1 MTLNDKDRLKAY
13 LCLNDNITIANAKT
27 IISDLMSEKSNWYLA
42 EDWRD
47 FFLDAI
53 YSAIGIAYSV
63 MEDLDNAILYLKQAA
78 EAAEK
83 NWPEYGYKQ
92 KSNHYYNLFLCY
104 CHKLMRKEALDARRK
119 GIFNDLKLMANVHY
133 PHFDFYT
140 FRNTRSYAIDDLRDN
155 KITFSSL
162 TDFNDPVD
170 SAYFTC
176 AKYYISTLN
185 DPVQKMMDEVS
196 SEAYNGL
203 RAKCFITSKHLPNHT
218 NYRPS
223 SIDIAPYLNTIMWAH
238 YADYHKGYCAM
249 YNFPS
254 DLTVVKDNLGYVL
267 YTGEIDYV
275 EELQY
280 PSEINFRQGFMT
292 KSKRWEYEHE
302 KRMLYYQRDG
312 FAPGHPEV
320 KLPQGCLKEI
330 YIGLRCEDED
340 AIMEAISDKPDVK
353 VYKMQISKSD
363 IYSLET
369 VEVDRGSWKKSV
381 KPELKS
387 DCPVKR
393 VLKCIWKSAKNDCK
407 GLEE

>member
-1 MTLNDKDRLKAY
+1 MILNDRDRLKAY
-13 LCLNDNITIANAKT
+13 LSLNDNVNAANAKT
-27 IISDLMSEKSNWYLA
+27 IIADLISEKSNWHLA

-47 FFLDAI
+47 YFLDSI
-53 YSAIGIAYSV
+53 YSAIGVAYCV
-63 MEDLDNAILYLKQAA
+63 LKDWNNAIVYHRQAVN
-78 EAAEK
+78 AAEK
-83 NWPEYGYKQ
+83 NWPKYGYKQ
-92 KSNHYYNLFLCY
+92 KSIHYHNLFYCY
-104 CHKLMRKEALDARRK
+104 CNKLMRVEALEARRK
-119 GIFNDLKLMANVHY
+119 EIFNDLKSMANVHY
-133 PHFDFYT
+133 PHFNFYT
-140 FRNTRSYAIDDLRDN
+140 FRNTRSFAIADLKDN

-162 TDFNDPVD
+162 SDFNDPVD
-170 SAYFTC
+170 SAYFAC
-176 AKYYISTLN
+176 ADYYISTLT
-185 DPVQKMMDEVS
+185 DPVQKMMDEIS
-196 SEAYNGL
+196 REAYNGL

-254 DLTVVKDNLGYVL
+254 NLTVVEDNLGYVL

-280 PSEINFRQGFMT
+280 PSEIDFRQGFMT

-302 KRMLYYQRDG
+302 KRMLYFQRDG
-312 FAPGHPEV
+312 VSGGHPEV
-320 KLPQGCLKEI
+320 KLPDGCLKEV

-340 AIMEAISDKPDVK
+340 VIMDAVADKPDVK

-363 IYSLET
+363 IYSLEA
-369 VEVDRGSWKKSV
+369 VEMDRSAKEKL
-381 KPELKS
+381 KP

-393 VLKCIWKSAKNDCK
+393 VFNCIRKSIKNDCK
-407 GLEE
+407 GLGK